1 MFPPMDCSKQSGRL
15 GLVRLAYVSLLA
27 VLLTVAMVVAFARPA
42 AADDDDHHG
51 GKHGQRYEQ
60 GQDWRHGN
68 PHWRA
73 PPRPYYGPPPV
84 IYAPAPYYA
93 PPPVYYGQ
101 RPGVSLNFLFPFGR

>member
-1 MFPPMDCSKQSGRL
+1 MFPPVDRSSQAGRFGVSGL
-15 GLVRLAYVSLLA
+15 TYVSLIA
-27 VLLTVAMVVAFARPA
+27 VLMTVAMAVPFARPA
-42 AADDDDHHG
+42 AADDDHRG

-60 GQDWRHGN
+60 RQDWDHGN
-68 PHWRA
+68 PHWRG

-101 RPGVSLNFLFPFGR
+101 QPGVSLNFLFPFGR